1 MDAGVKYR
9 FTIEMQTDIQP
20 TEFSPQSPE
29 QFFEWYYTALRDQ
42 PPMRWMHRLFERLT
56 EGWHPNLID
65 LPTGAAKTDVTVIW
79 ILALAWYGLERGSR
93 KPVPRRLV
101 WVVNRRVLVQQVF
114 RLARQ
119 LEAKLSAGNCELS
132 ELRKGL
138 VSLSGDPADIFRVVQ
153 LRGQLVDDR
162 EWSVVPSVP
171 QLIIGTVDQIGSRLL
186 FQGYGLGKWSRPLQ
200 AALLGVDA
208 WICVDEAHLVP
219 EFLLTLRQ
227 ARRLIEQADRD
238 IPAALSATFEH
249 LSFWATELSATP
261 SLPPPNAD
269 SIFTLIPD
277 DEDDPRLLD
286 RLIAAQTR
294 QVKIRWIT
302 ADEKFDQ
309 VIGAEAAALGRANQ
323 NIAVFVR
330 EPGVANK
337 IKKHLQKRFKDR
349 VLTITGR
356 LRGYERDRIEKHPVF
371 IRFRPSEEGEEAGEI
386 KDSVFLVGTA
396 AAEVGLD
403 ADASAVLCDF
413 ASLPTL
419 LQRLGRLDRR
429 GRLSQRF
436 RAGQCE
442 APTMTIF
449 VKPDVP
455 PRDVRRRI
463 IQLARALRAEL
474 PNENVPSA
482 SFLVGAHW
490 NMATSK
496 QAGVNANGAG
506 ADNADEIEA
515 GGNGGKKPK
524 RLDPAELISA
534 ATQRVLL
541 GARFGTRGVLDARS
555 PTSWLKHRLAPVTGG
570 PVAVPVLTSSQ
581 IEHWSATTSPQNYFT
596 PVHPFLYGILPDEE
610 GTPLIGVAFRLEMDG
625 LAASRPEHE
634 DESEE
639 QSTRGRVEEIFTM
652 FPPCRAEL
660 HYIPMSA
667 ARTWLESSEASKIP
681 VAVFDGEEWRV
692 GLDRKSGF
700 ILKPDAI
707 LVLPTLARGHNSL
720 NELLED
726 TGDVATCDVL
736 GGVSTQRPSYWRQVK
751 EVHPGDHRLT
761 SGDGASRI
769 EPVNTAGES
778 HPPGCASVGDRP
790 PDPPA
795 GKVWRQ
801 CVSQTF
807 DVGTAKFRFVY
818 LKVKT
823 LVQSPQLLNEHLRR
837 AEDVGGRIAETV
849 APRSEF
855 LRSLISEASSVH
867 DLGKNN
873 PKWQSAMGNRDLKNP
888 VAKPLVVQ
896 PARMGGFRHEWESL
910 LKLTGGQQPNLEP
923 ALSDSEKQIW
933 IDLWRHLIASHHGH
947 VRPWL
952 ADRILEK
959 HPYSKQRQSAIRVES
974 AERFSRLQRL
984 LGPWRL
990 AYLEA
995 LVKAADTAASQA
1007 DEEDDADEQ

>member
-1 MDAGVKYR
+1 
-9 FTIEMQTDIQP
+9 
-20 TEFSPQSPE
+20 
-29 QFFEWYYTALRDQ
+29 
-42 PPMRWMHRLFERLT
+42 MRWMFRLFERLT

-79 ILALAWYGLERGSR
+79 ILALAWYGLERDSR
-93 KPVPRRLV
+93 RPVPRRLV

-119 LEAKLSAGNCELS
+119 LDARLSADNSELS

-138 VSLSGDPADIFRVVQ
+138 ESLSGDQPDIFRVVQ

-162 EWSVVPSVP
+162 EWSVAPSVP

-200 AALLGVDA
+200 AALLAVDA

-227 ARRLIEQADRD
+227 VRQFVERIDRD
-238 IPAALSATFEH
+238 IPGALSNVFEH
-249 LSFWATELSATP
+249 LPFWTTELSATP
-261 SLPPPNAD
+261 SLPPPGIE
-269 SIFTLIPD
+269 SIFRLTSD
-277 DEDDPRLLD
+277 DEADPRLGD
-286 RLIAAQTR
+286 RLLASQTR

-302 ADEKFDQ
+302 GDEKPDQ
-309 VIGAEAAALGRANQ
+309 VIGAEAAALGGGNH
-323 NIAVFVR
+323 NVAVFVR
-330 EPGVANK
+330 EPSLAHK
-337 IKKHLQKRFKDR
+337 IAKHLQKQFKDR

-356 LRGYERDRIEKHPVF
+356 LRGYERDRIARHSVF
-371 IRFRPSEEGEEAGEI
+371 KCFRPPEENEEGAEVKE
-386 KDSVFLVGTA
+386 SVFLVGTA

-429 GRLSQRF
+429 GRLSR
-436 RAGQCE
+436 RCRNGQCA

-455 PRDVRRRI
+455 PCDVRRRM
-463 IQLARALRAEL
+463 IQLARALRSEV
-474 PNENVPSA
+474 PNGNIPSA

-490 NMATSK
+490 NLATSK
-496 QAGVNANGAG
+496 QAGSNPNGVG
-506 ADNADEIEA
+506 PVNADENET

-524 RLDPAELISA
+524 RLDPAELVSA
-534 ATQRVLL
+534 ATRRVLL
-541 GARFGTRGVLDARS
+541 GAQSGTQTAVVARS

-581 IEHWSATTSPQNYFT
+581 IEHWSGTTSPQNSFT

-610 GTPLIGVAFRLEMDG
+610 RTPLIGVAFRLEMDA
-625 LAASRPEHE
+625 LAAFRPE
-634 DESEE
+634 DEEESDE
-639 QSTRGRVEEIFTM
+639 QSIRAQVEEIFTM

-660 HYIPMSA
+660 HYVPISA
-667 ARTWLESSEASKIP
+667 ARTWLESGEASEIP
-681 VAVFDGEEWRV
+681 VAIFDGEEWRAA
-692 GLDRKSGF
+692 LDHNAEF

-707 LVLPTLARGHNSL
+707 LVLPTLAQGHCSL
-720 NELLED
+720 SGLLED
-726 TGDVATCDVL
+726 TGEIATRDVL
-736 GGVSTQRPSYWRQVK
+736 EGVSTQRPPYWRQVK
-751 EVHPGDHRLT
+751 EVHAGDYRLI

-769 EPVNTAGES
+769 EPVNTDGNSQA
-778 HPPGCASVGDRP
+778 PGCTSVGVP
-790 PDPPA
+790 PPAPPA
-795 GKVWRQ
+795 GKVWQQRLSRK
-801 CVSQTF
+801 V

-818 LKVKT
+818 LRIT
-823 LVQSPQLLNEHLRR
+823 SQMQPPQFLMDHLKR
-837 AEDVGGRIAETV
+837 AEELGGRIAETI
-849 APRSEF
+849 APGSEF
-855 LRSLISEASSVH
+855 LHSLLSEAASAH
-867 DLGKNN
+867 DLGKSN
-873 PKWQSAMGNRDLKNP
+873 PKWQSAMGNRDLVKP
-888 VAKPLVVQ
+888 VAKPLVEQ

-910 LKLTGGQQPNLEP
+910 LKVTERPPNLP
-923 ALSDSEKQIW
+923 PTVSDSEKQIW
-933 IDLWRHLIASHHGH
+933 MDLWCHLIASHHGH
-947 VRPWL
+947 LRPWL
-952 ADRILEK
+952 ADHILEK
-959 HPYSKQRQSAIRVES
+959 HPFSMQRQSAIRIQS

-995 LVKAADTAASQA
+995 LVKAADTAASKA
-1007 DEEDDADEQ
+1007 DEEDDTNEQ

>member
-1 MDAGVKYR
+1 
-9 FTIEMQTDIQP
+9 MQTDIQS
-20 TEFSPQSPE
+20 TEFSPQSRV
-29 QFFEWYYTALRDQ
+29 QFFERNYTALRDQ
-42 PPMRWMHRLFERLT
+42 SPMRWMRRLFKRLT

-93 KPVPRRLV
+93 RPVPRRLV

-119 LEAKLSAGNCELS
+119 LEAKLSAGHCELS

-138 VSLSGDPADIFRVVQ
+138 LSLSGDPASGDPADIFRVVQ

-162 EWSVVPSVP
+162 EWSVVPAVP

-200 AALLGVDA
+200 AALLAVDA

-227 ARRLIEQADRD
+227 ARRFIEEADRD
-238 IPAALSATFEH
+238 IPAALSAAFEH
-249 LSFWATELSATP
+249 LPFWATELSATP

-269 SIFTLIPD
+269 SIFRLIPE
-277 DEDDPRLLD
+277 DEDDPRLRD

-302 ADEKFDQ
+302 GDEKPDQ
-309 VIGAEAAALGRANQ
+309 VIGAEAAALGRGNQ

-337 IKKHLQKRFKDR
+337 IKTHLQEQFKDR

-371 IRFRPSEEGEEAGEI
+371 IRFRPPEEGEEAGDI
-386 KDSVFLVGTA
+386 KESVFLVGTA

-403 ADASAVLCDF
+403 TDASAVLCDF

-436 RAGQCE
+436 RARQCE

-474 PNENVPSA
+474 LDENVPSA
-482 SFLVGAHW
+482 SFLVGDHW
-490 NMATSK
+490 NEATSK
-496 QAGVNANGAG
+496 QAGINAKSAG
-506 ADNADEIEA
+506 ADNADENEA
-515 GGNGGKKPK
+515 GGNGGKKTK
-524 RLDPAELISA
+524 RLDPAELVGT
-534 ATQRVLL
+534 ATRRVLL
-541 GARFGTRGVLDARS
+541 GRHFDKQGVVDARS
-555 PTSWLKHRLAPVTGG
+555 PTTWLRHRLAPVTGG
-570 PVAVPVLTSSQ
+570 PVAVPILTFSQ

-610 GTPLIGVAFRLEMDG
+610 RTPLIGVAFRLEMDG
-625 LAASRPEHE
+625 LAASRPEDE
-634 DESEE
+634 DESDE
-639 QSTRGRVEEIFTM
+639 QSIRVRVEEIFTM

-660 HYIPMSA
+660 HYVPISA
-667 ARTWLESSEASKIP
+667 ARAWLESPEASKIP

-692 GLDRKSGF
+692 ALDRNSEF

-707 LVLPTLARGHNSL
+707 LVLPTLARGHHSL
-720 NELLED
+720 NKLLED
-726 TGDVATCDVL
+726 AGGFATCDVL
-736 GGVSTQRPSYWRQVK
+736 EGVSTQRPSYWRQVR
-751 EVHPGDHRLT
+751 EVHPGDYRLT
-761 SGDGASRI
+761 SRDGASRI
-769 EPVNTAGES
+769 EPVNTDGES
-778 HPPGCASVGDRP
+778 QPPGCASVGDP
-790 PDPPA
+790 PPKEPA
-795 GKVWRQ
+795 GKEWRP
-801 CVSQTF
+801 CVSHTV

-818 LKVKT
+818 LKVKN
-823 LVQSPQLLNEHLRR
+823 LVQSPQFLNDHLTR
-837 AEDVGGRIAETV
+837 AEEVGSRIAETV
-849 APRSEF
+849 APGSEF

-873 PKWQSAMGNRDLKNP
+873 PKWQAAMGNRDLANP
-888 VAKPLVVQ
+888 VAKPLVAK

-910 LKLTGGQQPNLEP
+910 LKMPDERQELPP
-923 ALSDSEKQIW
+923 ALSDSEKRIW
-933 IDLWRHLIASHHGH
+933 VDLWRHLIASHHGH

-959 HPYSKQRQSAIRVES
+959 HPYSKQRQSAIRLQS
-974 AERFSRLQRL
+974 GERFSRLQRL

-1007 DEEDDADEQ
+1007 DEEDDPNEQ

>member
-1 MDAGVKYR
+1 
-9 FTIEMQTDIQP
+9 MQTDIRS
-20 TEFSPQSPE
+20 TGFSPQSRV
-29 QFFEWYYTALRDQ
+29 QFFEQNYTALRDQ
-42 PPMRWMHRLFERLT
+42 PPMRWMRRLFERLT

-93 KPVPRRLV
+93 RPVPRRLV

-119 LEAKLSAGNCELS
+119 LDAKLSACNSELA

-138 VSLSGDPADIFRVVQ
+138 ASLSRDAADVFRVVQ

-162 EWSVVPSVP
+162 EWSIAPSVP

-200 AALLGVDA
+200 AALLAVDA

-227 ARRLIEQADRD
+227 ARRFIEAADRN
-238 IPAALSATFEH
+238 IPAALSAVFEH
-249 LSFWATELSATP
+249 LPFWATELSATP

-269 SIFTLIPD
+269 SIFRLIPE
-277 DEDDPRLLD
+277 DEGDPRLRD

-302 ADEKFDQ
+302 GDEKPDQ
-309 VIGAEAAALGRANQ
+309 VIGAEAAALGKGHQ
-323 NIAVFVR
+323 NVAVFVR

-337 IKKHLQKRFKDR
+337 IKKHLQKQFKDR

-356 LRGYERDRIEKHPVF
+356 LRGYERGRIEKHPVF
-371 IRFRPSEEGEEAGEI
+371 IRFRPPEEGEEASEI
-386 KDSVFLVGTA
+386 KESVFLVGTA

-403 ADASAVLCDF
+403 ADASVVLCDF

-429 GRLSQRF
+429 GRLSQRC
-436 RAGQCE
+436 RSRQCE

-455 PRDVRRRI
+455 PRDVQRRI

-474 PNENVPSA
+474 TDGNVPSPW
-482 SFLVGAHW
+482 FLVGAPW
-490 NMATSK
+490 NTATA
-496 QAGVNANGAG
+496 AGS
-506 ADNADEIEA
+506 DNADENEA

-524 RLDPAELISA
+524 RLNPAELVGA
-534 ATQRVLL
+534 ATRRVLL
-541 GARFGTRGVLDARS
+541 GGHFDQQGVVDARS

-625 LAASRPEHE
+625 LAASRPEE
-634 DESEE
+634 DESDE
-639 QSTRGRVEEIFTM
+639 QSIRVRVEEIFTM

-660 HYIPMSA
+660 HYVAISA

-692 GLDRKSGF
+692 ALDRNSEF

-720 NELLED
+720 NELLEE

-736 GGVSTQRPSYWRQVK
+736 EGVSTQRPSYWRQVR
-751 EVHPGDHRLT
+751 EVQPGNHRLT

-769 EPVNTAGES
+769 EPVNTAGEP

-795 GKVWRQ
+795 GKEWRP

-807 DVGTAKFRFVY
+807 DVGTARFRFVY
-818 LKVKT
+818 LRVKN
-823 LVQSPQLLNEHLRR
+823 LVQSPQFLNDHLRR
-837 AEDVGGRIAETV
+837 AEEVGGRIAETV
-849 APRSEF
+849 APGSEF

-873 PKWQSAMGNRDLKNP
+873 PKWQAAMGNRDLANP
-888 VAKPLVVQ
+888 VAKPLVAQ

-910 LKLTGGQQPNLEP
+910 LKVTGGRLPKLP
-923 ALSDSEKQIW
+923 PVLSDSEEQIW
-933 IDLWRHLIASHHGH
+933 IDLWHHLIASHHGH

-959 HPYSKQRQSAIRVES
+959 HSYSKQRQSAIRIQS

-1007 DEEDDADEQ
+1007 DEEDDANEQ

>member
-1 MDAGVKYR
+1 MSTPNDELCA
-9 FTIEMQTDIQP
+9 EH
-20 TEFSPQSPE
+20 
-29 QFFEWYYTALRDQ
+29 FFESTYKLLRDQ
-42 PPMRWMHRLFERLT
+42 PPMRWMRRLFERLT

-93 KPVPRRLV
+93 RPVPRRLV

-138 VSLSGDPADIFRVVQ
+138 VSLSGDPAGIFRVVQ

-162 EWSVVPSVP
+162 EWSVAPSVP

-219 EFLLTLRQ
+219 AFLLTLRQ
-227 ARRLIEQADRD
+227 ARRFIEQADRD

-249 LSFWATELSATP
+249 LPFWATELSATP

-302 ADEKFDQ
+302 ADEKLDQ
-309 VIGAEAAALGRANQ
+309 VIGAEATALGQGNQ

-330 EPGVANK
+330 EPGLANK
-337 IKKHLQKRFKDR
+337 IKKHLQKQFKDR

-371 IRFRPSEEGEEAGEI
+371 IRFRPPEEGEEAGEI
-386 KDSVFLVGTA
+386 KETVFLVGTA

-436 RAGQCE
+436 RAGQCG

-455 PRDVRRRI
+455 PRDIRRRM

-474 PNENVPSA
+474 LDENVPSA

-496 QAGVNANGAG
+496 QAGINANGAG
-506 ADNADEIEA
+506 TDNADENEA
-515 GGNGGKKPK
+515 GGNGSKKPK
-524 RLDPAELISA
+524 RLDPAELVGA
-534 ATQRVLL
+534 ATRRVLL
-541 GARFGTRGVLDARS
+541 GGHFDQQGVVDARS

-581 IEHWSATTSPQNYFT
+581 IEHWSATTSPQNDFT

-625 LAASRPEHE
+625 LVASRPEDE
-634 DESEE
+634 DESDE
-639 QSTRGRVEEIFTM
+639 QSIRVRVEEIFTM

-660 HYIPMSA
+660 HYVPISA
-667 ARTWLESSEASKIP
+667 ARTWLASPEASKIP

-692 GLDRKSGF
+692 ALDHNSEF

-707 LVLPTLARGHNSL
+707 LVLPTLARGHHTL

-736 GGVSTQRPSYWRQVK
+736 EGVSTQIPSYWRQVK
-751 EVHPGDHRLT
+751 EVHPGDSRLT

-769 EPVNTAGES
+769 EPVNTAVES
-778 HPPGCASVGDRP
+778 QPPGRASVGDRP

-795 GKVWRQ
+795 GKVWRP

-807 DVGTAKFRFVY
+807 DVGTTKFRFVY
-818 LKVKT
+818 LKLKVEN
-823 LVQSPQLLNEHLRR
+823 LQRPQFLNDHLRR
-837 AEDVGGRIAETV
+837 AEEVGGRIAETV
-849 APRSEF
+849 APGSEF

-873 PKWQSAMGNRDLKNP
+873 PKWQSAMGNRDLANP
-888 VAKPLVVQ
+888 VAKPLVAQ

-910 LKLTGGQQPNLEP
+910 LKVTWGRLPKLP
-923 ALSDSEKQIW
+923 PVLSDSEKQIW
-933 IDLWRHLIASHHGH
+933 IDLWHHLIASHHGH

-952 ADRILEK
+952 ADHILEK
-959 HPYSKQRQSAIRVES
+959 HPYSKKRQSAIRIES

-995 LVKAADTAASQA
+995 LVKAADSAASQA
-1007 DEEDDADEQ
+1007 DEEDDANEQ

>member
-9 FTIEMQTDIQP
+9 LTVEMQTDVQSA
-20 TEFSPQSPE
+20 EFSHQDRV
-29 QFFEWYYTALRDQ
+29 QFFERNYTALRDQ
-42 PPMRWMHRLFERLT
+42 PPMKWMRRLFEKLR
-56 EGWHPNLID
+56 EGWHPSLID

-93 KPVPRRLV
+93 RPVPRRLV

-119 LEAKLSAGNCELS
+119 LDAKLSAGNREFS

-138 VSLSGDPADIFRVVQ
+138 ASLSGDPADIFRVVQ

-200 AALLGVDA
+200 AALLAVDA

-227 ARRLIEQADRD
+227 ARRFIEEADRD
-238 IPAALSATFEH
+238 IPAALSAAFEH
-249 LSFWATELSATP
+249 LPFWATELSATP
-261 SLPPPNAD
+261 SLPRPKAD
-269 SIFTLIPD
+269 SIFGLISE
-277 DEDDPRLLD
+277 DEGDPRLLD
-286 RLIAAQTR
+286 RLMSAQTR

-302 ADEKFDQ
+302 GHEEPDQ
-309 VIGAEAAALGRANQ
+309 VIGAEAAALGRGNQ
-323 NIAVFVR
+323 DIAVFVR

-337 IKKHLQKRFKDR
+337 IKKHLQKQFKDR

-356 LRGYERDRIEKHPVF
+356 LRGYERDRIVKHPVF
-371 IRFRPSEEGEEAGEI
+371 IRFRPPEEGEEAGEV
-386 KDSVFLVGTA
+386 KESVFLVGTA

-442 APTMTIF
+442 APAMTIF

-455 PRDVRRRI
+455 PRDVQQRI

-474 PNENVPSA
+474 LDENVPSA

-496 QAGVNANGAG
+496 QAGINAKGAG
-506 ADNADEIEA
+506 ADNADENEA

-524 RLDPAELISA
+524 RLDPAELVSA
-534 ATQRVLL
+534 ATRRVL
-541 GARFGTRGVLDARS
+541 GARFGTEAVLDARS
-555 PTSWLKHRLAPVTGG
+555 PTSWRKHRLAPVTGG
-570 PVAVPVLTSSQ
+570 PVSVPVLTFSQ

-610 GTPLIGVAFRLEMDG
+610 RTPLIGVAFRLEMDG
-625 LAASRPEHE
+625 VAASRPEDE
-634 DESEE
+634 DESE
-639 QSTRGRVEEIFTM
+639 QSIWGQIEEIFTM

-660 HYIPMSA
+660 HYVPISA
-667 ARTWLESSEASKIP
+667 ARKWLESPEASRIP
-681 VAVFDGEEWRV
+681 VAVFDGEEWQV
-692 GLDRKSGF
+692 AMEHNSEF

-707 LVLPTLARGHNSL
+707 LVLPTLTKRHCSL
-720 NELLED
+720 DELLED

-736 GGVSTQRPSYWRQVK
+736 EGVSTQRPSYWRQVK
-751 EVHPGDHRLT
+751 EVHPGDYRLT

-769 EPVNTAGES
+769 EPVNTDRES

-790 PDPPA
+790 PDPPG
-795 GKVWRQ
+795 GKEWRPRL
-801 CVSQTF
+801 SRTF
-807 DVGTAKFRFVY
+807 EVGTARFQFVY
-818 LKVKT
+818 LTVRSLK
-823 LVQSPQLLNEHLRR
+823 QPPQFLDDHLKR
-837 AEDVGGRIAETV
+837 AEEVGGRIAETV
-849 APRSEF
+849 APGSEF
-855 LRSLISEASSVH
+855 LRSLISEVSSVH

-873 PKWQSAMGNRDLKNP
+873 PKWQSAMGNRVLATP
-888 VAKPLVVQ
+888 VAKPMVAE

-910 LKLTGGQQPNLEP
+910 LRVNDGYSPNLPP
-923 ALSDSEKQIW
+923 ALPESEKQIW
-933 IDLWRHLIASHHGH
+933 MDLWRHLIASHHGH
-947 VRPWL
+947 LRPWL
-952 ADRILEK
+952 ADRILEQ
-959 HPYSKQRQSAIRVES
+959 HPFSKQWQSAIRIQS

-984 LGPWRL
+984 FGPWRL

-995 LVKAADTAASQA
+995 LVKAADTAASKA
-1007 DEEDDADEQ
+1007 DEEGNTNEQ

>member
-1 MDAGVKYR
+1 MSTPNDELCA
-9 FTIEMQTDIQP
+9 EH
-20 TEFSPQSPE
+20 
-29 QFFEWYYTALRDQ
+29 FFESTYKLLRDQ
-42 PPMRWMHRLFERLT
+42 PPMRWMRRLFERLT

-93 KPVPRRLV
+93 RPVPRRLV

-138 VSLSGDPADIFRVVQ
+138 VSLSGDPAGIFRVVQ

-162 EWSVVPSVP
+162 EWSVVPAVP

-200 AALLGVDA
+200 AALLAVDA

-227 ARRLIEQADRD
+227 ARRFIEEADRD
-238 IPAALSATFEH
+238 IPAALSAAFEH
-249 LSFWATELSATP
+249 LPFWATELSATP

-269 SIFTLIPD
+269 SIFRLIPD
-277 DEDDPRLLD
+277 DEGDPRLLD

-302 ADEKFDQ
+302 ANEKLDQ
-309 VIGAEAAALGRANQ
+309 VIGAEAAALGQGNQ

-330 EPGVANK
+330 EPSLANK
-337 IKKHLQKRFKDR
+337 IKKHLQKQFKDR

-371 IRFRPSEEGEEAGEI
+371 IRFRPPEEGEEAGEI
-386 KDSVFLVGTA
+386 KESVFLVGTA

-436 RAGQCE
+436 RAGQCG

-455 PRDVRRRI
+455 PRDIRRRM

-474 PNENVPSA
+474 LDENVPSA

-496 QAGVNANGAG
+496 QAGINANGAG
-506 ADNADEIEA
+506 ADNADENEA

-524 RLDPAELISA
+524 RLDPAELVGA
-534 ATQRVLL
+534 ATLRVLL
-541 GARFGTRGVLDARS
+541 GGHFDQQGVVDARS

-581 IEHWSATTSPQNYFT
+581 IEHWSATTSPQNDFT

-625 LAASRPEHE
+625 LAASRPEDE
-634 DESEE
+634 DESDE
-639 QSTRGRVEEIFTM
+639 QSIRVRVEEIFTM

-660 HYIPMSA
+660 HYVPISA
-667 ARTWLESSEASKIP
+667 ARTWLESPEASKIP

-692 GLDRKSGF
+692 ALDRNSEF

-707 LVLPTLARGHNSL
+707 LVLPTLARGHHTL

-736 GGVSTQRPSYWRQVK
+736 EGVSTQRPSYWRQVK
-751 EVHPGDHRLT
+751 EVHPGDYRLT

-769 EPVNTAGES
+769 EPVNTAVES
-778 HPPGCASVGDRP
+778 QPPGRASVGDRP

-795 GKVWRQ
+795 GKVWRP

-807 DVGTAKFRFVY
+807 DVGTARFRFVY
-818 LKVKT
+818 HKVKN
-823 LVQSPQLLNEHLRR
+823 LVQSPQFLNDHLRR
-837 AEDVGGRIAETV
+837 AEEVGGRIAETV
-849 APRSEF
+849 APGSEF

-873 PKWQSAMGNRDLKNP
+873 PKWQAAMGNRDLENP
-888 VAKPLVVQ
+888 VAKPLVAQ

-910 LKLTGGQQPNLEP
+910 LRVTSGQLPNLP
-923 ALSDSEKQIW
+923 PKLSDSEKQIW

-952 ADRILEK
+952 ADHILEK
-959 HPYSKQRQSAIRVES
+959 HPYSKQRQSAIRIES

-995 LVKAADTAASQA
+995 LVKAADTAASRA
-1007 DEEDDADEQ
+1007 DEEDDANEQ

>member
-1 MDAGVKYR
+1 
-9 FTIEMQTDIQP
+9 
-20 TEFSPQSPE
+20 
-29 QFFEWYYTALRDQ
+29 
-42 PPMRWMHRLFERLT
+42 
-56 EGWHPNLID
+56 
-65 LPTGAAKTDVTVIW
+65 
-79 ILALAWYGLERGSR
+79 
-93 KPVPRRLV
+93 
-101 WVVNRRVLVQQVF
+101 
-114 RLARQ
+114 
-119 LEAKLSAGNCELS
+119 
-132 ELRKGL
+132 
-138 VSLSGDPADIFRVVQ
+138 
-153 LRGQLVDDR
+153 
-162 EWSVVPSVP
+162 
-171 QLIIGTVDQIGSRLL
+171 
-186 FQGYGLGKWSRPLQ
+186 
-200 AALLGVDA
+200 
-208 WICVDEAHLVP
+208 
-219 EFLLTLRQ
+219 
-227 ARRLIEQADRD
+227 
-238 IPAALSATFEH
+238 
-249 LSFWATELSATP
+249 
-261 SLPPPNAD
+261 
-269 SIFTLIPD
+269 
-277 DEDDPRLLD
+277 
-286 RLIAAQTR
+286 
-294 QVKIRWIT
+294 
-302 ADEKFDQ
+302 
-309 VIGAEAAALGRANQ
+309 
-323 NIAVFVR
+323 
-330 EPGVANK
+330 
-337 IKKHLQKRFKDR
+337 
-349 VLTITGR
+349 
-356 LRGYERDRIEKHPVF
+356 
-371 IRFRPSEEGEEAGEI
+371 
-386 KDSVFLVGTA
+386 
-396 AAEVGLD
+396 
-403 ADASAVLCDF
+403 
-413 ASLPTL
+413 
-419 LQRLGRLDRR
+419 
-429 GRLSQRF
+429 
-436 RAGQCE
+436 
-442 APTMTIF
+442 MTIF